1 MVSVEKLGPPQK
13 LDVLASVFLVGF
25 AERHGAG
32 ILSVAE
38 VLAKAGGA
46 PPPGRGCTR
55 HFLPLPKGKRTQR
68 AQPVRSHWPAHL
80 QRCQILS
87 LRE

>member
-46 PPPGRGCTR
+46 PPPGGAAQGTSFRFPKARGRRGPSLLDLTGR
-55 HFLPLPKGKRTQR
+55 LTSRD
-68 AQPVRSHWPAHL
+68 VRLCP
-80 QRCQILS
+80 
-87 LRE
+87 